1 MINQTYAVFGL
12 GRYGSAVAKE
22 LVLSGAEVIAV
33 DRDPYIV
40 EDCAPFLPVCKC
52 ADVTD
57 YKVIE
62 QLGIKN
68 VDVVIVAMADSLEAT
83 VLAITHC
90 KEAGVKT
97 VIAKCGS
104 EIHQKIFSNV
114 GADKVVF
121 PEKES
126 GTRLAKNILSA
137 GFMDI
142 VELSKDV
149 SMVEIDVKPE
159 WVGKDLI
166 ELKLRRKY
174 AINIV
179 AIIKNEE
186 VITIINPEAPLESD
200 MKLIVIANKEKLD
213 KIR

>member
-1 MINQTYAVFGL
+1 
-12 GRYGSAVAKE
+12 
-22 LVLSGAEVIAV
+22 
-33 DRDPYIV
+33 
-40 EDCAPFLPVCKC
+40 
-52 ADVTD
+52 
-57 YKVIE
+57 
-62 QLGIKN
+62 
-68 VDVVIVAMADSLEAT
+68 
-83 VLAITHC
+83 
-90 KEAGVKT
+90 
-97 VIAKCGS
+97 
-104 EIHQKIFSNV
+104 
-114 GADKVVF
+114 
-121 PEKES
+121 
-126 GTRLAKNILSA
+126 
-137 GFMDI
+137 MDI